1 MDLGGGFNNGF
12 LDIRWGAQL
21 KDYFPLLSEKFGK
34 EEAERKVDAKIS
46 SFSGLLTREAAA
58 KLIAAEEGL
67 LKEQVL
73 KISDIKDGARDV
85 NMRGKIKKI
94 YPMNEYRTGK
104 RSRSFILKDETGEI
118 EVKLWNEDA
127 DSVYHYHLGDTMM
140 VSNGYIRDKIL
151 NIGYRGKV
159 ELEGREELLTPS
171 NLKEGIISCKGR
183 VSLVSGMNGED
194 FLFSISDGQKDVRV
208 SITHNPGR
216 GERLSEGDV
225 ALLEGAECDGERLF
239 MGEHSRMLVKKNS
252 PDIFRGELGDF
263 EVGAEGARIRIG
275 SEEFLVSPGELVRF
289 LKLEGLKKDIDL
301 PAVARMKLTELKG
314 KWATVLFEQ
323 REGAKHAKDISLR

>member
-1 MDLGGGFNNGF
+1 M
-12 LDIRWGAQL
+12 
-21 KDYFPLLSEKFGK
+21 KDYLSVLSGKFGK
-34 EEAERKVDAKIS
+34 EEADKKIDAKIS

-67 LKEQVL
+67 LREQAL
-73 KISDIKDGARDV
+73 KISEIKDGARDV

-104 RSRSFILKDETGEI
+104 RSRSFVLKDETGEI

-127 DSVYHYHLGDTMM
+127 DSICHFHLGDTIK
-140 VSNGYIRDKIL
+140 VSNGYIRDRTL

-171 NLKEGIISCKGR
+171 NLREGTISCKGR
-183 VSLVSGMNGED
+183 VSLVSGMNGDE
-194 FLFSISDGQKDVRV
+194 FLFSVSDGEKEARV
-208 SITHNPGR
+208 CITHIPER
-216 GERLSEGDV
+216 GERLAAGDV
-225 ALLEGAECDGERLF
+225 VLLEGAECDGERLF

-263 EVGAEGARIRIG
+263 EAGDEGARIRVG
-275 SEEFLVSPGELVRF
+275 GEEFLVSPGQLVKF

-301 PAVARMKLTELKG
+301 PAVARMKLTGLKG
-314 KWATVLFEQ
+314 RWATVLFEEK
-323 REGAKHAKDISLR
+323 EGARHAKDISLR